1 MTDNI
6 IAKVIVIT
14 GASSGM
20 GEAAARYLAEKGAK
34 VVMAAR
40 RIDRIEA
47 IASELQKQ
55 NKEAIAVATDVTKL
69 DDVNNLIETAVN
81 KFGRVDVLINNAGL
95 MPLSRLEQGNVDE
108 WNQMIDVNLRGV
120 LHGIAAVL
128 PYMKSQK
135 TGHIINTASVAAHLV
150 FPSSAVYS
158 ATKFAVR
165 ALTDGLRQEM
175 AAHNIR
181 VTLVSPGAVKTELLE
196 HITDKDVDLL
206 PVD

>member
-1 MTDNI
+1 MKDNI
-6 IAKVIVIT
+6 IGKVIVIT

-81 KFGRVDVLINNAGL
+81 TFGRVDVLINNAGL

-135 TGHIINTASVAAHLV
+135 QVISLTPHLLLHTLSSSVLL
-150 FPSSAVYS
+150 SI
-158 ATKFAVR
+158 R
-165 ALTDGLRQEM
+165 RQ
-175 AAHNIR
+175 N
-181 VTLVSPGAVKTELLE
+181 LLFV
-196 HITDKDVDLL
+196 H
-206 PVD
+206 

>member
-6 IAKVIVIT
+6 IGKVIVIT

-95 MPLSRLEQGNVDE
+95 MPLSRLEQRNVDE

-135 TGHIINTASVAAHLV
+135 TGH
-150 FPSSAVYS
+150 
-158 ATKFAVR
+158 
-165 ALTDGLRQEM
+165 
-175 AAHNIR
+175 
-181 VTLVSPGAVKTELLE
+181 
-196 HITDKDVDLL
+196 
-206 PVD
+206 

>member
-6 IAKVIVIT
+6 IGKVIVIT

-95 MPLSRLEQGNVDE
+95 MPLSRLE
-108 WNQMIDVNLRGV
+108 
-120 LHGIAAVL
+120 
-128 PYMKSQK
+128 
-135 TGHIINTASVAAHLV
+135 
-150 FPSSAVYS
+150 
-158 ATKFAVR
+158 
-165 ALTDGLRQEM
+165 
-175 AAHNIR
+175 
-181 VTLVSPGAVKTELLE
+181 
-196 HITDKDVDLL
+196 
-206 PVD
+206 